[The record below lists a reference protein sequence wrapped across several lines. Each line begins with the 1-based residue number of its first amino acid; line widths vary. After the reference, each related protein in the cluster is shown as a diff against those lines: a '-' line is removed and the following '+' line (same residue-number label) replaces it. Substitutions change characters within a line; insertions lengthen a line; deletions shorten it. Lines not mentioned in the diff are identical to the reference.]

1 VHVSR
6 ELVVPLSVE
15 PVGDLLAALT
25 DAGVELRITPSLS
38 IAMERGPG
46 GEVSQELLA
55 DASHGLYGSPAL
67 GPVRKV
73 SPPSVSGT
81 SSSSR

>member
-1 VHVSR
+1 MPEETFVDTYDHGVHVSR

-46 GEVSQELLA
+46 G
-55 DASHGLYGSPAL
+55 
-67 GPVRKV
+67 
-73 SPPSVSGT
+73 
-81 SSSSR
+81 